1 MEAVREQIDRI
12 LASGTLHNSDV
23 LRKLFRFLAEKTFSG
38 EADELKE
45 YSVGL
50 DALGKPSTY
59 DPRQDAGV
67 RIQASRLRQK
77 LDDYYKNEGANDL
90 LIVELPKGRFKLA
103 WHTKGGDVSS
113 PASVVTAP
121 VTAPLPAPT
130 APAGEPRSLKIW
142 RGLALGLAALSLVLA
157 IVATISLSSRVR
169 AVAPAIP
176 ESTPELDALWGPFL
190 SSRYHLVIAFAK
202 PLFVRFQRNGSP
214 DIVYH
219 KIGNNSWEEALR
231 SPEFSMLSRSLGN
244 PPAKPTFNMVERSQL
259 VSAFVAGQFFARR
272 RGDISLAPAG
282 ELSWQQFADNDVIQ
296 FGPLSVDSALPV
308 RPAFFVDSSGVRN
321 LHPLSGEQSVY
332 VDPPDHQPSDG
343 EGLELVSMLPGP
355 MGRTTVLTFS
365 SNHAWGVLGGIQSL
379 IDPAF
384 VPVLIG
390 KLRDASGKM
399 PRYYQVV
406 LRIERSRRHAHQ
418 RILRDSPRP
427 EHDAGRGQRRPYVRV
442 TCGGL
447 AILPQRLHRRH
458 RLPGRAWTGEG
469 VIPHGRAEPDRCS
482 GARRLGHG
490 AAVGTRAS
498 GLPGNLRG
506 PLSGPF
512 GD

>member
-1 MEAVREQIDRI
+1 MPAQLGNDPQSLRTPVAEPTPGMEAVREQVDRI
-12 LASGTLHNSDV
+12 LASDTLHNSDV

-77 LDDYYKNEGANDL
+77 LDDYYRNEGADDL

-103 WHTKGGDVSS
+103 WHTRGGEIPSAV
-113 PASVVTAP
+113 PVATAP
-121 VTAPLPAPT
+121 VIPPPPEPG
-130 APAGEPRSLKIW
+130 APAIESRSLKIW
-142 RGLALGLAALSLVLA
+142 RSLAIGLAVLSLVLA
-157 IVATISLSSRVR
+157 IVATLSLASRVR
-169 AVAPAIP
+169 EVAPAIP

-190 SSRYHLVIAFAK
+190 SSRYHLVIAFAN

-214 DIVYH
+214 DVVYH

-272 RGDISLAPAG
+272 RSDISLAPAG

-308 RPAFFVDSSGVRN
+308 RPAFLVDISGVRN
-321 LHPLSGEQSVY
+321 LHPLAGEQSVY

-379 IDPAF
+379 MDPAF
-384 VPVLIG
+384 VRMLCK

-399 PRYYQVV
+399 PVYYQIV
-406 LRIERSRRHAHQ
+406 LRIRY
-418 RILRDSPRP
+418 RDGTPTS
-427 EHDAGRGQRRPYVRV
+427 ASYVTHRV
-442 TCGGL
+442 LTM
-447 AILPQRLHRRH
+447 AQ
-458 RLPGRAWTGEG
+458 
-469 VIPHGRAEPDRCS
+469 
-482 GARRLGHG
+482 GAVETKTVR
-490 AAVGTRAS
+490 
-498 GLPGNLRG
+498 
-506 PLSGPF
+506 
-512 GD
+512 

>member
-1 MEAVREQIDRI
+1 MPEQIGNDPQSLSFSVAELTPGMEAVREQVDRI
-12 LASGTLHNSDV
+12 LASDTLRNSDV

-77 LDDYYKNEGANDL
+77 LDDYYRNEGANDL

-103 WHTKGGDVSS
+103 WHTRGGDVPSA
-113 PASVVTAP
+113 ASVATALP
-121 VTAPLPAPT
+121 FPPLPAPD
-130 APAGEPRSLKIW
+130 APTRESRSLKIW
-142 RGLALGLAALSLVLA
+142 RSLAIVLAVFSLVLA
-157 IVATISLSSRVR
+157 IVAALSLASRVR
-169 AVAPAIP
+169 AVAPAIT

-190 SSRYHLVIAFAK
+190 SSRYRLIIAFAN
-202 PLFVRFQRNGSP
+202 PLFVRFQRNGNP
-214 DIVYH
+214 DVVYH
-219 KIGNNSWEEALR
+219 KIGNNSWEDALR
-231 SPEFSMLSRSLGN
+231 SPEFSMLSRSLGS

-321 LHPLSGEQSVY
+321 LHPLASEPSLY
-332 VDPPDHQPSDG
+332 MDPPDHQPSDG

-379 IDPAF
+379 TDPAF
-384 VPVLIG
+384 VRVLIK

-399 PRYYQVV
+399 PRYYQIV
-406 LRIERSRRHAHQ
+406 LGIKY
-418 RILRDSPRP
+418 RDGTPTS
-427 EHDAGRGQRRPYVRV
+427 ASYVTHRV
-442 TCGGL
+442 LTMT
-447 AILPQRLHRRH
+447 Q
-458 RLPGRAWTGEG
+458 
-469 VIPHGRAEPDRCS
+469 S
-482 GARRLGHG
+482 
-490 AAVGTRAS
+490 AVETKTVR
-498 GLPGNLRG
+498 
-506 PLSGPF
+506 
-512 GD
+512 

>member
-1 MEAVREQIDRI
+1 MPAQIGNDPQSLRTPAAELTPGLEAVREQVERI
-12 LASGTLHNSDV
+12 LASDTLHNSDV

-77 LDDYYKNEGANDL
+77 LDDYYRNEGANDL

-103 WHTKGGDVSS
+103 WHIKGPDVPSA
-113 PASVVTAP
+113 ASVVTAP
-121 VTAPLPAPT
+121 VVPALAEPCAPSQESRGLKLW
-130 APAGEPRSLKIW
+130 RSLAI
-142 RGLALGLAALSLVLA
+142 GLAVLSLLLA
-157 IVATISLSSRVR
+157 IVATLSLTSRVR
-169 AVAPAIP
+169 VSPATR
-176 ESTPELDALWGPFL
+176 ESAPELDALWSPFL
-190 SSRYHLVIAFAK
+190 SSRYRLVIAFAN

-214 DIVYH
+214 DVVYH

-231 SPEFSMLSRSLGN
+231 SSEFSLLSRSLGS

-282 ELSWQQFADNDVIQ
+282 ELSWRQFADNDVIQ
-296 FGPLSVDSALPV
+296 FGPLSVDSVLPV
-308 RPAFFVDSSGVRN
+308 RPAFFVDRTGVRN
-321 LHPLSGEQSVY
+321 LRPQAGEPSVY

-379 IDPAF
+379 TDPAF
-384 VPVLIG
+384 VRGLVR

-399 PRYYQVV
+399 PLYYQIV
-406 LRIERSRRHAHQ
+406 LGIRY
-418 RILRDSPRP
+418 RDGTPTS
-427 EHDAGRGQRRPYVRV
+427 ASYVTHRV
-442 TCGGL
+442 LSMT
-447 AILPQRLHRRH
+447 QN
-458 RLPGRAWTGEG
+458 
-469 VIPHGRAEPDRCS
+469 
-482 GARRLGHG
+482 
-490 AAVGTRAS
+490 AVETKTVR
-498 GLPGNLRG
+498 
-506 PLSGPF
+506 
-512 GD
+512 